1 MKKNKLKNIQLSDS
15 WLKAIV
21 IGSLWASF
29 EIIVGSFLHNLR
41 MPFAGTILSAFAV
54 MFLVSFYQVWPQKWI
69 ILRAGIICALM
80 KSISPSAVIFG
91 PMIGIFSEALI
102 LEVIILLFGKNL
114 FSYIL
119 GGGLAVFSAL
129 LHKAINLVLLYSF
142 DLVEVYINMVN
153 FAAEKLNLPE
163 SSPIHLIL
171 VLSMVYLLTGFI
183 SATMGFITGKKAIR
197 IKPIKKHYPLR
208 ENLKEEKK
216 RSGIYSGFLLTIHFI
231 FLIIGLW
238 FLSQEYSYFLKLSI
252 ISVYIIFCF
261 SRYKDLFRRLLKPL
275 FWTQLLVI
283 LILAAIF
290 LENSKEEFSWQLA
303 LFSGFTML
311 LRAVF
316 VITCFSAVSRE
327 ITNPLIKDY
336 LLKRRNVY
344 MKIYYALQIGFRTLP
359 IMIENYSE
367 FKLFFKKPFQSFIR
381 IVSEAENWLES
392 IKSQQKTIQNLS
404 K

>member
-1 MKKNKLKNIQLSDS
+1 MSKDKLKNIQLSDS

-54 MFLVSFYQVWPQKWI
+54 MFLVAFYQIWPQRWI

-102 LEVIILLFGKNL
+102 LEIIILLFGKNL

-119 GGGLAVFSAL
+119 GAGLAVFSAL
-129 LHKAINLVLLYSF
+129 LHKVLNLILLYSF
-142 DLVEVYINMVN
+142 DLVEVYINLIN
-153 FAAEKLNLPE
+153 FAAVKLNLPE
-163 SSPIHLIL
+163 SSPIQLIIL
-171 VLSMVYLLTGFI
+171 LSMVYLITGFI
-183 SATMGFITGKKAIR
+183 SAIVGYIIGKKAIR
-197 IKPIKKHYPLR
+197 IRPDKKYYPLKKTI
-208 ENLKEEKK
+208 KEEEKN
-216 RSGIYSGFLLTIHFI
+216 SGIFSKFLLILHFLS
-231 FLIIGLW
+231 LIIGLW
-238 FLSQEYSYFLKLSI
+238 FLSQEYSFFLKFSL
-252 ISVYIIFCF
+252 ISVYIIFCL
-261 SRYKDLFRRLLKPL
+261 SRYKNLFRRLLKPL

-290 LENSKEEFSWQLA
+290 LENSKEEFSLQLA

-316 VITCFSAVSRE
+316 VITCFSAISRE
-327 ITNPLIKDY
+327 IANPLIKNF

-344 MKIYYALQIGFRTLP
+344 MKIYYALQTGFRTFP

-367 FKLFFKKPFQSFIR
+367 FKLFYKKPFQTFVR
-381 IVSEAENWLES
+381 IISEAENWLES
-392 IKSQQKTIQNLS
+392 IKSQQKNNS
-404 K
+404 ESF